1 MLDHLPLV
9 RFGEDVVFV
18 KHMQDLITNACFQL
32 MWFRAL
38 WLIRKSIPSAFASIL
53 PMSPCAMFEGWR
65 GVLHATLVNGMIR
78 PSASPFVSSSS
89 CTPPKGT
96 TLHLQTLAWPNSSL
110 FPLQN
115 MQKKIQME
123 EILAISSLLYTS
135 TRISSH
141 RNHQSFDLKKKKAC
155 KETERKS
162 THHAILNLFTRT
174 ASSGTGRHLRSLHSL
189 VGLILPHSCRTFYT
203 LT

>member
-18 KHMQDLITNACFQL
+18 KHMQGLITKPCLQL
-32 MWFRAL
+32 MWFRAF

-115 MQKKIQME
+115 MENPNGRDTCHLFPSLYIYKDF
-123 EILAISSLLYTS
+123 ISQEPP
-135 TRISSH
+135 
-141 RNHQSFDLKKKKAC
+141 NFWFNKKKSLQGNGEEEYTPC
-155 KETERKS
+155 
-162 THHAILNLFTRT
+162 HPQ
-174 ASSGTGRHLRSLHSL
+174 SLHQDRQQRYWTTSS
-189 VGLILPHSCRTFYT
+189 IFA
-203 LT
+203 

>member
-18 KHMQDLITNACFQL
+18 KHMQDLITKACLQL
-32 MWFRAL
+32 MRFRAL

-53 PMSPCAMFEGWR
+53 PMSPCVMFEGWR

-96 TLHLQTLAWPNSSL
+96 TLHLQTLAWPNSH
-110 FPLQN
+110 
-115 MQKKIQME
+115 
-123 EILAISSLLYTS
+123 SSLYKIWKKKSKWKRYL
-135 TRISSH
+135 
-141 RNHQSFDLKKKKAC
+141 QSLTFPIHLQGFYLTGTTKILIKKKKKAC